1 MFVLI
6 YNIMRNCTLMY
17 LISAF
22 NEKIEKDARI
32 KIKKKK
38 LSYNTDTVYI
48 IPVLKC

>member
-22 NEKIEKDARI
+22 NEKIEKEARI
-32 KIKKKK
+32 KIKKKEVI
-38 LSYNTDTVYI
+38 L
-48 IPVLKC
+48 

>member
-1 MFVLI
+1 
-6 YNIMRNCTLMY
+6 MY

-22 NEKIEKDARI
+22 NEKIEKNARI
-32 KIKKKK
+32 KIKKKKK